1 MYGRVTTNLI
11 LQRMTTPVRRISDR
25 QFFQLV
31 LFVISLSLL
40 SGCVSMAT
48 DRLAA
53 NLSNAMLNQ
62 TDPEI
67 VRSGAPAYLLLL
79 DSLIEEDPDDQSLLY
94 AGARLYSAY
103 AGGMVTDPNRQKT
116 LTRKALEYAARGL
129 CQTRP
134 AICEKATGPYAQF
147 KQGIHE
153 AGNGDLQGLYL
164 YATSWAAWIQAH
176 SDDWNAI
183 ADLAKAQAMLEH
195 IISLEPDYERG
206 RAQLYLGVIKSQIP
220 PALGGKP
227 EVGRHHFEQA
237 LNYSAGDDLIVKL
250 EFARH
255 YARLVFDK
263 TLHDRLLN
271 EIIEADPI
279 KPGLTLSNVM
289 AQQQARQL
297 LEDDYF

>member
-1 MYGRVTTNLI
+1 MLLI
-11 LQRMTTPVRRISDR
+11 FSVFP
-25 QFFQLV
+25 
-31 LFVISLSLL
+31 LSIF

-53 NLSNAMLNQ
+53 NLSSAMLNQ

-79 DSLIEEDPDDQSLLY
+79 DSLIEEDPDDQTLLY
-94 AGARLYSAY
+94 AGARLYGAY
-103 AGGMVTDPNRQKT
+103 AGGLVTDPERQKS
-116 LTRKALEYAARGL
+116 LTQKALEYAGRGL
-129 CQTRP
+129 CQTTP
-134 AICEKATGPYAQF
+134 AICEKASGPYDRF
-147 KQGIHE
+147 KQAVHE
-153 AGNGDLQGLYL
+153 AGSGDLQGLYL
-164 YATSWAAWIQAH
+164 YATSWAGWIQAH

-195 IISLEPDYERG
+195 IVSIAPSYERG

-227 EVGRHHFEQA
+227 EIGRQHFEWA
-237 LNYSAGDDLIVKL
+237 IEYSAGDDLIVKL

-255 YARLVFDK
+255 YSRLVFDK